1 MKEKRFILL
10 HRILWSGLAL
20 LLIIF
25 PHFLKLF
32 EPEVELVK
40 EDVYVDY
47 SYSTATVDIELQFSH
62 AVSDVDIWISFYD
75 ENDNLIAEE
84 NPFYSFSEDIFHD
97 FVCYV
102 NVGSKTIEYYEITY
116 IDFYYEI
123 IDMDMY
129 YLTSSYFI
137 IIFISLFIIS
147 FFLKYKE
154 YIYENK
160 VISVYAGWYRHYLKV
175 NGEKVDE
182 FNGGSFIPISLTASI
197 DENTRI
203 DVIIT
208 RSNGIT
214 FKING
219 KLYNEFS
226 NNIL

>member
-1 MKEKRFILL
+1 MKEKRFIIL

-20 LLIIF
+20 LIIIF

-47 SYSTATVDIELQFSH
+47 SYSTATVDVELQFSH
-62 AVSDVDIWISFYD
+62 AVSYVDIWISFYD
-75 ENDNLIAEE
+75 ENDNLITED
-84 NPFYSFSEDIFHD
+84 NPIYSISEDIFHD

-102 NVGSKTIEYYEITY
+102 TVGDKTIEYYEITQLY
-116 IDFYYEI
+116 FNYEI

-129 YLTSSYFI
+129 YVGSNFFLV
-137 IIFISLFIIS
+137 IFISLFIMS

-160 VISVYAGWYRHYLKV
+160 VISVYAGWYRHYLKI

-182 FNGGSFIPISLTASI
+182 FNGGSFMPIFLNANI

-208 RSNGIT
+208 RYNGIT

-219 KLYNEFS
+219 KLCNKNQYTV
-226 NNIL
+226 